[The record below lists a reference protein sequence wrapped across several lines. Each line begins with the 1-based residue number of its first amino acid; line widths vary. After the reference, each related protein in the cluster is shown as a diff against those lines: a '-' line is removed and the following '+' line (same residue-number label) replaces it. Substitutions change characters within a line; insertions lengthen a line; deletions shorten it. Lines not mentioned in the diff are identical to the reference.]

1 MKKVFLALLIVI
13 VIAGIYWFF
22 TKDNSQNNQKKT
34 EALHVGNHSDTFN
47 TRLGTALKFYFS
59 MKDAF
64 VNADTLS
71 AKSSC
76 KQMIVAFDSIPLS
89 ELKKD
94 TTGIYTAAS
103 MQINDIQLN
112 ARSLITQPNITEMRQ
127 DFRMVSENIY
137 PLLKT
142 IHYSGKILYWQNCPM
157 AFGENNEANW
167 LSNTAEIIN
176 PYLGNKDPKMLHCG
190 ETKDSIQ

>member
-47 TRLGTALKFYFS
+47 TRLETALKFYFS